1 MNNGEKGENEIRKS
15 IIINF
20 NKQFKMENTPK
31 ENIQNL
37 IAQDAIDKLKEL
49 IKKESM
55 CFFCT
60 QLTQQPITS
69 RPMSTQEVDDM
80 GNIWFLSSIK
90 SDKNTEIEQNSAV
103 QLFYSNP
110 SSYEFVSLFGT
121 ATILT
126 DREKIHE
133 MWTPFAK
140 AWFKDGKDDADIS
153 LIKVSPQ
160 SAYYWDTKNN
170 KTISMLQMLASI
182 VTGSTPD
189 NGVEG
194 TLTI

>member
-1 MNNGEKGENEIRKS
+1 
-15 IIINF
+15 
-20 NKQFKMENTPK
+20 MENTPK
-31 ENIQNL
+31 ENRHNL
-37 IAQDAIDKLKEL
+37 VAQDAIAKLKEL
-49 IKKESM
+49 IAKESM

-60 QLTQQPITS
+60 QLTQQPITT
-69 RPMSTQEVDDM
+69 RPMSTQQVDDQ
-80 GNIWFLSSIK
+80 GNVWFLSSIK
-90 SDKNTEIEQNSAV
+90 SNKNSEIEQNNAV
-103 QLFYSNP
+103 QLFYANP
-110 SSYEFVSLFGT
+110 SSYEFVSLLGT

-126 DREKIHE
+126 DREKIYE

-170 KTISMLQMLASI
+170 KMISMLQMLASI

-189 NGVEG
+189 EGVEG
-194 TLTI
+194 TLKV